1 MGSSKSFVLA
11 RVTQNRWT
19 ILGVQIWIIFAK
31 WALIQVYLP
40 LFIHWHHCF
49 LKIRCVLF
57 KVEELLQYVKSSC
70 GKDGHGSLPS
80 LATCTPVSCTTCAL
94 LPIPEVPCLALL
106 FPFSVVRLVF
116 HCTTWITYL
125 LHLLCI
131 VPLLEWK
138 CHADRV
144 LCLLYWEVSPAS
156 RIVFDV

>member
-19 ILGVQIWIIFAK
+19 ILGIKIWMIFEK

-70 GKDGHGSLPS
+70 WKDGHGSLPS
-80 LATCTPVSCTTCAL
+80 LAPCTPVSCCNLNPSAHTRSSLPCSTFPFFSSTSHL
-94 LPIPEVPCLALL
+94 LLYNMNYLSVTFIVYCPPAGMEVPCRQSSL
-106 FPFSVVRLVF
+106 P
-116 HCTTWITYL
+116 
-125 LHLLCI
+125 
-131 VPLLEWK
+131 PLLG
-138 CHADRV
+138 
-144 LCLLYWEVSPAS
+144 SIPS
-156 RIVFDV
+156 I